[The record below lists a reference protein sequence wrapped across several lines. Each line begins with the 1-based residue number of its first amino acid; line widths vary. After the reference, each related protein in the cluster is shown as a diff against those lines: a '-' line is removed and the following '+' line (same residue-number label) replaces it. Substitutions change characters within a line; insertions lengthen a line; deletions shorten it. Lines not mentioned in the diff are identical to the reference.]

1 LIFVLQV
8 IDVEQ
13 IIHLATKDEG
23 YGDKNACVDVIVNKQ
38 ALEKNN
44 KLQFLFIMI
53 IKIRRLITR
62 F

>member
-1 LIFVLQV
+1 LQV

>member
-1 LIFVLQV
+1 MIFVLQV